1 MQVGN
6 LVKWRRNMFKP
17 DAPVGLAVDNLDP
30 TTGIRTVWWTILWS
44 NGKTEIVNER
54 NLLVVNH
61 ASG

>member
-1 MQVGN
+1 MQVGD

-17 DAPVGLAVDNLDP
+17 DAPVGIALIEGGGA
-30 TTGIRTVWWTILWS
+30 WWTILWT
-44 NGKTEIVNER
+44 NGKREIVSER

>member
-1 MQVGN
+1 
-6 LVKWRRNMFKP
+6 MFKP
-17 DAPVGLAVDNLDP
+17 NAPVGLAVDNLDP

>member
-17 DAPVGLAVDNLDP
+17 NAPVGIVTKKTGMDSVP
-30 TTGIRTVWWTILWS
+30 TAWWSVLWS
-44 NGKTEIVNER
+44 NGKTEIVSER